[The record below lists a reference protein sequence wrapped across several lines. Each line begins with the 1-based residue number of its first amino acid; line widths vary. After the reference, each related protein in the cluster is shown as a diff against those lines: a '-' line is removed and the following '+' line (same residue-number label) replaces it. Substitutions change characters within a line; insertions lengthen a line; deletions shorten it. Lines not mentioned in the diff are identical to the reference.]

1 MSSLERSILGITVV
15 QFVNYMMKIVS
26 VALLLL
32 LRHLNTLKSF
42 QCPF

>member
-1 MSSLERSILGITVV
+1 MSGLERSVLAIIVV
-15 QFVNYMMKIVS
+15 QFVGHMMKIVF

-32 LRHLNTLKSF
+32 ILHLNTLKSF